1 MNKKPRLNQKP
12 LKAYDVA
19 LYFLNMAKINQQS
32 IDSLKIQKML
42 YYAQAESLVFC
53 GKPLFKENIEAWDNG
68 PMVYDVYRKFREYG
82 SRLIDFK
89 ELKHFRP
96 NKFSKNNQE
105 ILAFIFE
112 TTIGF
117 TATELVHKTHSETP
131 WREHYEST
139 MKHKVIPNQSIAAYF
154 NAQFLQE
161 LRKEYLFDTIAISP
175 A

>member
-82 SRLIDFK
+82 YRLIDFK

-96 NKFSKNNQE
+96 NKFSKRIRKCSPLFLKRPLVLQQLNWC
-105 ILAFIFE
+105 IKP
-112 TTIGF
+112 
-117 TATELVHKTHSETP
+117 TAKHLGENI
-131 WREHYEST
+131 
-139 MKHKVIPNQSIAAYF
+139 MK
-154 NAQFLQE
+154 AQ
-161 LRKEYLFDTIAISP
+161 
-175 A
+175 